1 MSLSVGSGY
10 SNPYAYLQYLLQQST
25 SSSTTAGQTNAA
37 AADPL
42 AQSASGTAA
51 DPLAQSA
58 SGTAAGYSSSAASAI
73 LVNSSVQF
81 GPQTFLALLGMQGTG
96 NGSPSEMS
104 WSQPGTGDASGDNDT
119 ASGSQSWGSQSWSG
133 QVQQGQF
140 VPPPF
145 GNAAAL
151 QAAANSG
158 AS

>member
-1 MSLSVGSGY
+1 MSLSVGPSY
-10 SNPYAYLQYLLQQST
+10 SNPYAYLQYLLQQNT
-25 SSSTTAGQTNAA
+25 SSSATAGQTNAA
-37 AADPL
+37 AAN
-42 AQSASGTAA
+42 
-51 DPLAQSA
+51 PLAQSA